1 VLSSRHRPKVVDAT
15 SDGRPPVA
23 LDVRL
28 ALPAVAAWLVA
39 WQGRSLAPR
48 VLAVLCV
55 TAAVTGL
62 LLMRRHAAV
71 AAVVI
76 CAAAGGLAVAGRVE
90 ARTSGPLPGL
100 AASASAVVVE
110 AVITDDPRRVVARHG
125 DLFVTR
131 VRVQRLQSG
140 GQGKQLRAPV
150 LVLSSDRKWL
160 GLLPSQR
167 VRVEGRLRAADRGD
181 DVAALLSGRG
191 PPVVLSAPSVVQRVA
206 GHLRAGLRA
215 AVAPLPEAEQ
225 GLLPGLV
232 VGDVS
237 RLDPELREDFRTTG
251 LTHLVAV
258 SGTNVAIVLGA
269 ALLASRALGLGLV
282 AAPAVSV
289 LALAGFVILA
299 RPSPSV
305 LRAAAMGLVGLAALV
320 SGTRRSALPSLA
332 AAVLVLVLVD
342 PDLAAAPGF
351 ALSVLAT
358 AGLIVLAPPWR
369 DAMSRRMP
377 AWLATAIAVPAAAQ
391 VACGPVVVAIAGTL
405 GLLAVPA
412 NLLAVPAVAP
422 ATVLGVL
429 AALIAPVSV
438 TVAQGLAWL
447 AYLPTAWLVRVA
459 RTGAGLPGSDVGW
472 PTGMSG
478 GLLLAAASLCGLLLL
493 ARAGPRRLVGAG
505 CVGVLVSV
513 IGLRAIAPAWPP
525 PGWAVVICDVGQG
538 DAAVLSAGDGQAVVV
553 DAGPDAGAMHRC
565 LRRLHVRSV
574 PLVLLSHLHAD
585 HIDGLPGVL
594 RRPVGVVQ
602 IGPLDEPLP
611 QYERVRR
618 WAAAGRVPV
627 QRAALGE
634 ARRLGPL
641 RWQLLAPSRPYR
653 GTTSDPNN
661 SSVVLR
667 LEVAGLRVL
676 LTGDVEPAAQ
686 RDLLDS
692 GQDLRADV
700 LKVPHHGSSHQL
712 PAFLDAVGARA
723 VVTSVGADNSYGHP
737 APVTLDRLTASGAR
751 SLRTDQD
758 GDVAV
763 VVGGGALR
771 VMGARGS
778 GTTRGPLVQ
787 KPSAAPMGATAPP
800 SRGLVGLALHP
811 CPAPVGRHD
820 DGAEVTGQQ
829 SARPEARSRSPTRE
843 TMQACRS
850 TFLRP

>member
-1 VLSSRHRPKVVDAT
+1 MRLDLGQHR
-15 SDGRPPVA
+15 SA

-28 ALPAVAAWLVA
+28 TLPATAAWLVA
-39 WQGRSLAPR
+39 WQGRRVSPG
-48 VLAVLCV
+48 VLALLCV
-55 TAAVTGL
+55 IAAAIGLVVLRRSAVIAAVL
-62 LLMRRHAAV
+62 
-71 AAVVI
+71 I
-76 CAAAGGLAVAGRVE
+76 CAAAGGLAIAGRVE
-90 ARTSGPLPGL
+90 ARASGSLPGL

-110 AVITDDPRRVVARHG
+110 ATITDDPRRVVARHG

-131 VRVQRLQSG
+131 VRLQRLQAA
-140 GQGKQLRAPV
+140 GQQQQVRAAV
-150 LVLSSDRKWL
+150 LVLSSDRSWL

-167 VRVEGRLRAADRGD
+167 VRIEGRLRSAEPGD
-181 DVAALLSGRG
+181 EVAALLSGRG
-191 PPVVLSAPSVVQRVA
+191 PPVVLSAPSIVQRVA

-237 RLDPELREDFRTTG
+237 RLDPGLREDFRTTG

-269 ALLASRALGLGLV
+269 ALLASRALGLGLI

-305 LRAAAMGLVGLAALV
+305 LRAAAMGMVGLAALV
-320 SGTRRSALPSLA
+320 SGTRRSALPSLS

-358 AGLIVLAPPWR
+358 AGLIVLAPAWR
-369 DAMSRRMP
+369 DALSRRMP
-377 AWLATAIAVPAAAQ
+377 GWLATAISVPAAAQ

-412 NLLAVPAVAP
+412 NLLAIPAVAP

-429 AALIAPVSV
+429 AALVAPVSG
-438 TVAQGLAWL
+438 TAAQGLAWL

-459 RTGAGLPGSDVGW
+459 RTGAALPGSDVGW
-472 PTGMSG
+472 PTGMVG
-478 GLLLAAASLCGLLLL
+478 GLLLAAVSLCGLLLV
-493 ARAGPRRLVGAG
+493 ARPRARRLLGAA
-505 CVGVLVSV
+505 CVGILVTV
-513 IGLRAIAPAWPP
+513 AGLRAVTPSWPP
-525 PGWAVVICDVGQG
+525 PGWDVVFCDVGQG
-538 DAAVLSAGDGQAVVV
+538 DAVVLSAGDGQAVVV

-565 LRRLHVRSV
+565 LRRLKVQSV

-594 RRPVGVVQ
+594 RRAVGMLQ
-602 IGPLDEPLP
+602 IGPLDEPQA
-611 QYERVRR
+611 QYDQVRR

-627 QRAALGE
+627 QRAALAE
-634 ARRLGPL
+634 SRRLGPL
-641 RWQLLAPSRPYR
+641 RWQLLAPSRPFR

-700 LKVPHHGSSHQL
+700 LKVPHHGSNHQL

-737 APVTLDRLTASGAR
+737 ARATLDRLTATGAR
-751 SLRTDQD
+751 SLRTDAD

-763 VVGGGALR
+763 VAGGGTAR
-771 VMGARGS
+771 VVGARGR
-778 GTTRGPLVQ
+778 GTTNGPQVQ
-787 KPSAAPMGATAPP
+787 QPPATDVGASAPP
-800 SRGLVGLALHP
+800 TRWPRSPPLDPR
-811 CPAPVGRHD
+811 PAPVGESSK
-820 DGAEVTGQQ
+820 GAEPVGRRR
-829 SARPEARSRSPTRE
+829 ALPEPRSRSPTRE
-843 TMQACRS
+843 TMEVCRS
-850 TFLRP
+850 TFSLP